1 MRDTF
6 KPTYECGYCN
16 KIYKIES
23 AYNKHTQM
31 CKLFMKSKNNK
42 QPENNEHIPS
52 NSELYSIIQ
61 ILVNKCSALEKK
73 VESLQ
78 GSLHK
83 NNRKFD
89 ILEWLNNQNI
99 KNVCSFNE
107 WINSIIITIN
117 DMELV
122 FENGFIKGIQLI
134 IENILPLSNN
144 TRINPIK
151 AYTQK
156 DNILYIFNGQSWE
169 IMTAEVFELFVYKIT
184 KGLLS
189 QFKCWQDKNANRRDD
204 NFTKKYSENV
214 KKILGGSLSREQQV
228 NKIRVLLYNHL
239 KIKITFDELI
249 I

>member
-1 MRDTF
+1 
-6 KPTYECGYCN
+6 
-16 KIYKIES
+16 
-23 AYNKHTQM
+23 
-31 CKLFMKSKNNK
+31 MKSKNNK
-42 QPENNEHIPS
+42 QTENNEHIPS

>member
-1 MRDTF
+1 MRDTL
-6 KPTYECGYCN
+6 KSTYECRYCS

-23 AYNKHTQM
+23 AYNKHTQI
-31 CKLFMKSKNNK
+31 CQIFMKSKKKK
-42 QPENNEHIPS
+42 QTENNEHIPS

-61 ILVNKCSALEKK
+61 ILVNKCSALERK

-78 GSLHK
+78 GSVHK
-83 NNRKFD
+83 NNRKLD

-99 KNVCSFNE
+99 RNVCSFND
-107 WINSIIITIN
+107 WINFIIITSN
-117 DMELV
+117 EMELV

-134 IENILPLSNN
+134 IENILPLDNN

-156 DNILYIFNGQSWE
+156 NNILYIFNGELWE
-169 IMTAEVFELFVYKIT
+169 IMTTEVFELFVYKIT

-189 QFKCWQDKNANRRDD
+189 EFKCWQDKNSNRRDD
-204 NFTKKYSENV
+204 NFMKKYTENV
-214 KKILGGSLSREQQV
+214 KKILGCSLSREQQV
-228 NKIRVLLYNHL
+228 NKIRVLLYTHL